1 MRVEDLDTPSV
12 VVDIDRVERNL
23 KRWQDYCDLH
33 GLKNRPHIKTH
44 KVPELARRQMELGA
58 AGICCQKLGEAEV
71 MADAGL
77 EDILIPYNLLGRS
90 KLARARELARRVRL
104 TVACDSDVVAD
115 GLAEAFAGEEQPLG
129 VMVEVDSGMG
139 RCGVTSVEEAAGLAV
154 RVAGSRGLRFAGFM
168 TYPAPRGTAQV
179 QEVMSAAVEALARR
193 GIETPVVSGG
203 GTPDMWRAHEAPVV
217 TEYRIG
223 TYIYYDRMQV
233 AAGAATFEDCA
244 LTIRTTVVS
253 RPGSDRAVL
262 DAGSKTLT
270 SDLGP
275 LQGHGHIVEYPEAR
289 ITKLSEEHA
298 QVDLSACAARP
309 SIGEQVTVIPNHCCV
324 VSNLFDS
331 IAVASNGR
339 IVGRFPIAARGLV
352 R

>member
-1 MRVEDLDTPSV
+1 MRVEDLDTPTV
-12 VVDIDRVERNL
+12 VVDIARVERNL
-23 KRWQDYCDLH
+23 KRWQDYCDRH
-33 GLKNRPHIKTH
+33 GIRNRPHIKTH
-44 KVPELARRQMELGA
+44 KVPELAHRQVALGA
-58 AGICCQKLGEAEV
+58 VGIACQKLGEAEV

-77 EDILIPYNLLGRS
+77 EDILIPYNLLGHA
-90 KLARARELARRVRL
+90 KLDRARALARRVRL
-104 TVACDSDVVAD
+104 TVACDSTVVAD
-115 GLAEAFAGEEQPLG
+115 GLAEAFAAEGERLA
-129 VMVEVDSGMG
+129 VMVEVDSGMR
-139 RCGVTSVEEAAGLAV
+139 RCGVGTAEEAAELAAH
-154 RVAGSRGLRFAGFM
+154 VAAKKSLRFAGFL

-179 QEVMSAAVEALARR
+179 QEVMSAAKELLASR
-193 GIETPVVSGG
+193 GIDTPAVSGG

-217 TEYRIG
+217 TEYRVG

-233 AAGAATFEDCA
+233 AAGAASYEDCA

-270 SDLGP
+270 SDIGNLD
-275 LQGHGHIVEYPEAR
+275 GHGYIVEYPEAR

-298 QVDLSACAARP
+298 QVDLSACAAKP
-309 SIGEQVTVIPNHCCV
+309 AVGEQVTVIPNHCCV

-331 IAVASNGR
+331 VAVAREGR